1 MEECGCVMS
10 IEPAGPDR
18 QTILVL
24 GGTASGKSAF
34 AEARAAALG
43 RSVIY
48 VATAEARDD
57 EMRRRIARH
66 RSRRPGTWPT
76 LEATRDLAKWL
87 HGLPR
92 TDVVL
97 VDSLGMLVTNHMGPA
112 HRRGPSIPQLHTA
125 LERDLGDLGALC
137 SERDS
142 HLVLVSEEVG
152 LSLVPMVA
160 QGRRFTEIL
169 GFLNQR
175 VAATAD
181 EVILIVAGRA
191 IPLPPVPSALAKR

>member
-1 MEECGCVMS
+1 MS
-10 IEPAGPDR
+10 IEPAGPDGQR
-18 QTILVL
+18 ILVL

-43 RSVIY
+43 RSVTY

-66 RSRRPGTWPT
+66 QSHRPATWPT
-76 LEATRDLAKWL
+76 LEATRDLAKRL
-87 HGLPR
+87 RGLPR
-92 TDVVL
+92 TDAVL
-97 VDSLGMLVTNHMGPA
+97 VDSLGMLVANHMGPA
-112 HRRGPSIPQLHTA
+112 HRRGPSTPQLQTA
-125 LERDLGDLGALC
+125 LEREIGELAALC
-137 SERDS
+137 SQQDS
-142 HLVLVSEEVG
+142 HLVFVSEEVG
-152 LSLVPMVA
+152 LGLVPMVA
-160 QGRRFTEIL
+160 QARRFTEIL

-191 IPLPPVPSALAKR
+191 IPLPPVPSAFAKP